1 MLLPF
6 VPPPPLEAREARGR
20 NQRRR
25 GANLH
30 RGICS
35 RSPTVRGGGARRG
48 AGGIGRGG
56 SARPGARPGTPPRT
70 ARGRGLAWL
79 GGVSDSEARP
89 ADSRAGEWAGCCHG
103 RGRRGGTLPGT
114 RAEGRDLARVG
125 SAPGA
130 RPGRGEAGRRGRRGG
145 TLPGLQAAGAGR
157 WRYLDVGP
165 WNLALFQQNV
175 NTTASPSTHSLG
187 IKPFGRECG
196 TQTHPVARF
205 SSCYHAHASFT
216 PWNAFPVWQNPV
228 SPSSRKTSLVSV
240 QLCLPLAWDSL
251 SQHLP
256 IVDVFS
262 KLSRAPDILFLS
274 V

>member
-1 MLLPF
+1 ML
-6 VPPPPLEAREARGR
+6 ASGRGV
-20 NQRRR
+20 
-25 GANLH
+25 AMAA
-30 RGICS
+30 
-35 RSPTVRGGGARRG
+35 GGGA
-48 AGGIGRGG
+48 GRCQG
-56 SARPGARPGTPPRT
+56 
-70 ARGRGLAWL
+70 
-79 GGVSDSEARP
+79 
-89 ADSRAGEWAGCCHG
+89 
-103 RGRRGGTLPGT
+103 
-114 RAEGRDLARVG
+114 
-125 SAPGA
+125 
-130 RPGRGEAGRRGRRGG
+130 RGRRGG

-157 WRYLDVGP
+157 WRYLDAGP

-187 IKPFGRECG
+187 IKLFGRECG